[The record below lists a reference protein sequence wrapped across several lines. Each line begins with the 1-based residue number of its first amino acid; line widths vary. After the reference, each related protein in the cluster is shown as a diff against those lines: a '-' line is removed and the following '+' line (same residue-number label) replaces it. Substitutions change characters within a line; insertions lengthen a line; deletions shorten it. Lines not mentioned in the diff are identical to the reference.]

1 MGVACRTAR
10 RPRIICDMKTAT
22 LCHLVRGIPPH
33 HVLLGRK
40 KRGFGCGKLVG
51 YGGKLHPH
59 ESARQA
65 TSREIYEEACVLV
78 RPDDLVP
85 MGRITFRFPWRPEYD
100 HDVVLFLASEWQ
112 GRIAETEEMAPLWV
126 PVDDLPL
133 EQMWDD
139 DGYWLPRVL
148 AGEAVDAS
156 FTFAEDNETV
166 AEWNVKPVSGAP
178 AEL

>member
-1 MGVACRTAR
+1 M
-10 RPRIICDMKTAT
+10 
-22 LCHLVRGIPPH
+22 
-33 HVLLGRK
+33 
-40 KRGFGCGKLVG
+40 
-51 YGGKLHPH
+51 
-59 ESARQA
+59 
-65 TSREIYEEACVLV
+65 LV